1 MKPENF
7 INNISSLQI
16 YQLLRFSTFL
26 LISILFTKSH
36 LSTADIGMYEVFLF
50 IASIICFFWVTGLIQ
65 SLLPL
70 YNNNR
75 SFNKTGGEVK
85 GKSPEIFNAFL
96 LITFFSLLTLLL
108 GLSLRGHFSV
118 FGISGDVPFINLL
131 LAYIFLSS
139 PTFLIEYIYLLNNKA
154 HHILGYGSIS
164 FSIQLVI
171 VTVPIFTGY
180 EIAYA
185 IWGLI
190 IISILRFIWLFVLLS
205 RYAEFRFSWDFIK
218 EHISLGFPLIIST
231 LLSGS
236 AQYVDGIIVTSKYD
250 AEVFAKFRFGAKELP
265 LVLLLA
271 NGLSNAMLSEFGS
284 KEKLISSLKVLRHKS
299 RRLMHY
305 LFPITMV
312 FMLFTRVLYPVLFN
326 ENFIRSADIFLIYL
340 LLIIPRLVFP
350 QTILIGLKKTR
361 IILIASF
368 IEIVLNVCLS
378 LYMVQLYGLVGI
390 ALATVVVY
398 IVEKGFLIAYNYF
411 KLHIKPN
418 EYIPVTTHLI
428 YSFLTAILFVL
439 IDHRIIDI
447 YY

>member
-1 MKPENF
+1 MKPESF

-36 LSTADIGMYEVFLF
+36 LSTADIGVYEVFLF
-50 IASIICFFWVTGLIQ
+50 LASIISFFWVTGLIQ

-75 SFNKTGGEVK
+75 SFNKSGGEVK

-96 LITFFSLLTLLL
+96 LITFFSFLALLL

-131 LAYIFLSS
+131 LVYIFLSN

-164 FSIQLVI
+164 FSIQLGL
-171 VTVPIFTGY
+171 VTIPIFTGY
-180 EIAYA
+180 AIVYA

-190 IISILRFIWLFVLLS
+190 IISVLRFIWLFVLLS

-218 EHISLGFPLIIST
+218 EHISLGLPLIIST

-236 AQYVDGIIVTSKYD
+236 AQYIDGVIVTSKYD
-250 AEVFAKFRFGAKELP
+250 AEAFAKFRYGAKELP

-284 KEKLISSLKVLRHKS
+284 KEKLTNSLKVLRHKS

-312 FMLFTRVLYPVLFN
+312 FMLFSRVLYPVLFN

-368 IEIVLNVCLS
+368 IEIVLNIFLS
-378 LYMVQLYGLVGI
+378 LYLVQIYGLVGI
-390 ALATVVVY
+390 ALATV
-398 IVEKGFLIAYNYF
+398 IVFIIEKGFLIAYNYF

-418 EYIPVTTHLI
+418 EYIPVATHLI
-428 YSFLTAILFVL
+428 YSFLLAILFVL

-447 YY
+447 HY

>member
-1 MKPENF
+1 LKPENF

-50 IASIICFFWVTGLIQ
+50 IASIISFFWVTGLIQ

-70 YNNNR
+70 FNNNK
-75 SFNKTGGEVK
+75 SFNKNGEEIK

-96 LITFFSLLTLLL
+96 LITFFSFLALLF
-108 GLSLRGHFSV
+108 GLSLRGNFSV
-118 FGISGDVPFINLL
+118 FGISGDAPFINLL
-131 LAYIFLSS
+131 LAYIFLNN
-139 PTFLIEYIYLLNNKA
+139 PTCLIEYIYLLNNKA

-180 EIAYA
+180 GIVYA

-190 IISILRFIWLFVLLS
+190 IISILRLIWLFVLLS

-218 EHISLGFPLIIST
+218 EHISLGLPLIISA

-250 AEVFAKFRFGAKELP
+250 AEAFAKFRFGAKELP

-284 KEKLISSLKVLRHKS
+284 REKLTSSLKVLRHKS

-447 YY
+447 HI

>member
-1 MKPENF
+1 MKPESF

-50 IASIICFFWVTGLIQ
+50 IASIISFFWVTGLIQ

-70 YNNNR
+70 YNNNK

-85 GKSPEIFNAFL
+85 GKSPELFNAFL
-96 LITFFSLLTLLL
+96 LVTLFSFLALLL

-118 FGISGDVPFINLL
+118 FGIRGDVPFINLL
-131 LAYIFLSS
+131 LAYIFISN

-164 FSIQLVI
+164 FSIQLAI
-171 VTVPIFTGY
+171 ITLPIFAGY
-180 EIAYA
+180 DIVYA

-190 IISILRFIWLFVLLS
+190 IISILRLIWLFVLLS

-218 EHISLGFPLIIST
+218 EHISLGLPLIIST

-236 AQYVDGIIVTSKYD
+236 AQYIDGVIVTSKYD
-250 AEVFAKFRFGAKELP
+250 AEAFAKFRYGAKELP

-284 KEKLISSLKVLRHKS
+284 REKLTSSLKLLRHKS

-312 FMLFTRVLYPVLFN
+312 FMLFTRILYPVLFN
-326 ENFIRSADIFLIYL
+326 ENFIRSADVFLIYL

-361 IILIASF
+361 IIMIASF
-368 IEIVLNVCLS
+368 IEIVLNIFLS
-378 LYMVQLYGLVGI
+378 LYLVQVYGLVGI
-390 ALATVVVY
+390 ALATVAVF
-398 IVEKGFLIAYNYF
+398 IIEKVFLIGYNYL
-411 KLHIKPN
+411 KLGIKPN
-418 EYIPVTTHLI
+418 EYIPVATHLI

-447 YY
+447 HY